1 MSAGDNGPGWWYFQA
16 RQGYK
21 VVLDLPT
28 SQKGFRREFAFVYF
42 GGDWGIP
49 TVRPDVE
56 PNHELNFRV
65 PEMSEEE
72 AIAAIYLQ
80 TEAQIVRGGGLCSQ
94 QLDSELPPIQE
105 RASSVGSC
113 SLTRLLESDPDMAEK
128 LNYAA
133 MRAAQL
139 KAELKAKK
147 IGVPNPPKKV
157 AKTKKALAKTQDE
170 KAKKAKSVEV
180 NSPRPEERADRS
192 EGTRISVHSEDFRP
206 VRSPQYT
213 PATPRPHDDP
223 EELNLALAKP
233 FAELD
238 AHGLDTR
245 WMNAVE
251 CLYSPTDREYI
262 AQSSGPEETNDLFR
276 SWVEFSARLVNVA
289 RNKVRLA
296 DKVSDLEARGKKH
309 YEELRAAKEGQ
320 RIAEAD
326 LVNAKRCID
335 RDQEDFKAERVQWD
349 LAKQNLIKERD
360 EAVIAKTAAEARVV
374 EAEGKITELRFQL
387 AELEK
392 APKTEDQWFVGWK
405 ETKACADFVNEV
417 GSTAQKMGVDDALKR
432 MKAALARSH
441 PSLPWSEVK
450 GSYDALLKEEDQA
463 LLAELHIALSDEDDD
478 EDDGE
483 EAEVAEEQDQGVARS
498 EDHHGSTNDQTDLP
512 AA

>member
-1 MSAGDNGPGWWYFQA
+1 
-16 RQGYK
+16 
-21 VVLDLPT
+21 
-28 SQKGFRREFAFVYF
+28 
-42 GGDWGIP
+42 
-49 TVRPDVE
+49 
-56 PNHELNFRV
+56 
-65 PEMSEEE
+65 MSEEE
-72 AIAAIYLQ
+72 AVAAIYMQ
-80 TEAQIVRGGGLCSQ
+80 TEAQIVQGGEVYVASNWIPSCRLFKSEHLLSAVGLSRTF
-94 QLDSELPPIQE
+94 P
-105 RASSVGSC
+105 RAC
-113 SLTRLLESDPDMAEK
+113 SLTRLLESDEMAEK

-147 IGVPNPPKKV
+147 IGVPNPPKVCLGFWPRSVEAKASRRKERDPQKV
-157 AKTKKALAKTQDE
+157 VKTEKALAKSQDE

-206 VRSPQYT
+206 VQSPQYT

-289 RNKVRLA
+289 RNKVHLT

-326 LVNAKRCID
+326 LVKAKHCID
-335 RDQEDFKAERVQWD
+335 RDQEDFKAERAQWD
-349 LAKQNLIKERD
+349 LAKQKLIKERD

-374 EAEGKITELRFQL
+374 EAEGQITQLRFQL

-392 APKTEDQWFVGWK
+392 APKTEDQWFAGWK
-405 ETKACADFVNEV
+405 ETKACELFVNEV

-432 MKAALARSH
+432 MKAALGRSH
-441 PSLPWSEVK
+441 PSLSWSEVM
-450 GSYDALLKEEDQA
+450 GSYEALLKEEDQA
-463 LLAELHIALSDEDDD
+463 ILSELHIALSDDDDDGDDEEDD
-478 EDDGE
+478 
-483 EAEVAEEQDQGVARS
+483 AEEVVADEGQDQGVARS
-498 EDHHGSTNDQTDLP
+498 EEHHGSTNDQTDAP
-512 AA
+512 VA

>member
-1 MSAGDNGPGWWYFQA
+1 
-16 RQGYK
+16 
-21 VVLDLPT
+21 
-28 SQKGFRREFAFVYF
+28 
-42 GGDWGIP
+42 
-49 TVRPDVE
+49 
-56 PNHELNFRV
+56 
-65 PEMSEEE
+65 
-72 AIAAIYLQ
+72 
-80 TEAQIVRGGGLCSQ
+80 
-94 QLDSELPPIQE
+94 
-105 RASSVGSC
+105 
-113 SLTRLLESDPDMAEK
+113 MAEK

-147 IGVPNPPKKV
+147 IGIPKSPKDPSKPKASKKRKERDPEKV
-157 AKTKKALAKTQDE
+157 AKTAKALAKDQAE

-180 NSPRPEERADRS
+180 NSPRPEEKADKS

-213 PATPRPHDDP
+213 PATPRGPHDDP
-223 EELNLALAKP
+223 EELSLALSKP

-238 AHGLDTR
+238 VHGLDTR
-245 WMNAVE
+245 WTNAVE

-262 AQSSGPEETNDLFR
+262 AQTSGPEETNDLFR

-289 RNKVRLA
+289 RNKVHLA

-309 YEELRAAKEGQ
+309 YEELRAAREGQ

-335 RDQEDFKAERVQWD
+335 RDQEDFKAEPAQWD
-349 LAKQNLIKERD
+349 LAKQALIKERD

-392 APKTEDQWFVGWK
+392 APKTEDQWFAGWK
-405 ETKACADFVNEV
+405 ETKACTDFVNEV

-450 GSYDALLKEEDQA
+450 GSYDALLREEDQA

-478 EDDGE
+478 EDGD

-498 EDHHGSTNDQTDLP
+498 EEHHDSTNDQTEPP
-512 AA
+512 AT